1 MMTSDIVYDVE
12 GTKLTGYLADD
23 ASRGP
28 GRPGILVVHQGRG
41 LADHT
46 RERARML
53 AELGYVAFALDMFGE
68 TPADMQHAMNL
79 IRQMAENPALL
90 RSRALG
96 GLGQLKEQANVDSN
110 RLAAIGYCFGGVV
123 VLELARLDAGLAA
136 VAAFHPALTNLPA
149 RDDRGIACKVMVCAG
164 DEDPLIPV
172 ASREQFAGLMRAA
185 GADWQFLLYSHAGH
199 SFTDRDVDRLGMSGF
214 FYHAPTDR
222 RSWAAMR
229 ELLEEAFAPSGAT
242 LNQRDTGERRGTP

>member
-1 MMTSDIVYDVE
+1 MMTADIAYDVG

-28 GRPGILVVHQGRG
+28 GRPGVLIVHQGRG

-46 RERARML
+46 KERARML

-68 TPADMQHAMNL
+68 TPPDMQHAMRL
-79 IRQMAENPALL
+79 LQQMAEDPALL
-90 RSRALG
+90 RSRALA
-96 GLGQLKEQANVDSN
+96 GLDQLKEQANVHSK

-123 VLELARLDAGLAA
+123 VLEMARLNVGLAA
-136 VAAFHPALTNLPA
+136 VAAFHPALNNLPE
-149 RDDRGIACKVMVCAG
+149 RDDRTIACKVMVCAG

-172 ASREQFAGLMRAA
+172 ASRELFASLMRAA

-214 FYHAPTDR
+214 AYHAPTDR
-222 RSWAAMR
+222 RSWAALR
-229 ELLEEAFAPSGAT
+229 ELLEEVFTLRGA
-242 LNQRDTGERRGTP
+242 